1 MLRFSHEPFKI
12 PDTKYGMQYKNKKK
26 IQNECIETQRELTK
40 KTKLN
45 KTESE
50 KQDNLP
56 GVLPI
61 SASQVCVCV

>member
-1 MLRFSHEPFKI
+1 MGCSTR
-12 PDTKYGMQYKNKKK
+12 TKKQ
-26 IQNECIETQRELTK
+26 QNECIETQRELTK

-61 SASQVCVCV
+61 SASQVCVCVCDSSQFNYENHRKNKI